1 MDAIWK
7 NSDIKGTT
15 VCKLHFSLRSVATKM
30 IYVLQTDLREIVSMG
45 VIVSACPMAGVV
57 IQKPGVQQCAPR
69 ESRIGRAVMKMRLN
83 YITARHNMA
92 R

>member
-1 MDAIWK
+1 
-7 NSDIKGTT
+7 
-15 VCKLHFSLRSVATKM
+15 
-30 IYVLQTDLREIVSMG
+30 VLNPYLREIVSMG
-45 VIVSACPMAGVV
+45 VTLSACSMAGVV
-57 IQKPGVQQCAPR
+57 IQKPGVQQCALR

>member
-1 MDAIWK
+1 MPIFSK
-7 NSDIKGTT
+7 ELEVT
-15 VCKLHFSLRSVATKM
+15 KLHMR
-30 IYVLQTDLREIVSMG
+30 VLNPYLREIFSRG
-45 VIVSACPMAGVV
+45 VIVCQRPMVGFV
-57 IQKPGVQQCAPR
+57 IQKLGVQQCALR